1 MPYVYQ
7 LDQLEKQTN
16 PEQWPLVR
24 HVYMDLT
31 LAKMWENVQVYPVES
46 LKTSVLVGHEPDSP
60 SEQQLVILPI
70 LQEETVSM
78 NRLSSYFKALR
89 AAGFANQKGQPLGK
103 LTLAIIAPD
112 STIVYYHIQPG
123 LIPPTSSNINN
134 NDDD

>member
-1 MPYVYQ
+1 MFQ
-7 LDQLEKQTN
+7 DTLDQLEKQTN

-46 LKTSVLVGHEPDSP
+46 LQTSILVGHEPDTP
-60 SEQQLVILPI
+60 PEQQLVILPI
-70 LQEETVSM
+70 LQEKTVSM
-78 NRLSSYFKALR
+78 DRLSSYFKALR
-89 AAGFANQKGQPLGK
+89 AAGFANQKGQALSK

-112 STIVYYHIQPG
+112 STIVYYHVQPG
-123 LIPPTSSNINN
+123 LVPPSSSNVNN